1 MDRRLPFFICIL
13 VVTGALIAP
22 PVTAFGGY
30 TVAPAVDVPGQEYH
44 DFDEISF
51 FDLPPRMMI
60 IDLALFISPALLLP
74 AEILY
79 SLLVVSCFGLRQVTK
94 QTVLDHKG
102 RRELYELIRDNPGI
116 SLSTLREK
124 AGMNAGTA
132 RYHIELLVH
141 HGMVAC
147 RFHHGSRHY
156 YIRNEDYNRMESIL
170 FTYLGNEKDRTILEL
185 LSGDDIL
192 SHHDLMT
199 ATSTTS
205 SSISWHM
212 KRLVADGVVESYR
225 EGRKMMYL
233 LAPDAAVALRTVR
246 GKADRAAAHEFGAV
260 PG

>member
-13 VVTGALIAP
+13 AVAGVLIAP
-22 PVTAFGGY
+22 PAAAFGGY

-51 FDLPPRMMI
+51 FEESPRMMI

-79 SLLVVSCFGLRQVTK
+79 SLLVVSCFGLRQVTR

-116 SLSTLREK
+116 SLSTLRDK
-124 AGMNAGTA
+124 TKMNAGTV

-147 RFHHGSRHY
+147 RFHRGSRHY
-156 YIRNEDYNRMESIL
+156 YIRNEDYGRMESIL
-170 FTYLGNEKDRTILEL
+170 LTYLSNENDRTILKL
-185 LSGDDIL
+185 LSGDDVL
-192 SHHDLMT
+192 SHHDLI
-199 ATSTTS
+199 AAIGTTS
-205 SSISWHM
+205 PSISWHM
-212 KRLVADGVVESYR
+212 KRLVADGIVESYR

-233 LAPDAAVALRTVR
+233 LAPDAAVALRTVNREEER
-246 GKADRAAAHEFGAV
+246 GKVRESGSAV
-260 PG
+260 G